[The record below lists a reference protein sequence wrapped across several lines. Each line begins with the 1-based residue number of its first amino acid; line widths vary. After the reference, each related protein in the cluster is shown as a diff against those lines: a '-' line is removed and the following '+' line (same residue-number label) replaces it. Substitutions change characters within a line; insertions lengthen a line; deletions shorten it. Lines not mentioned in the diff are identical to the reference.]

1 MDGQEVLVERC
12 EDEWWTKL
20 DYVDSDDGEEVD
32 GDGSSFAAANE
43 EEEDG
48 DVLHQ
53 RPRKKAS
60 ALSIRTECT
69 PGVSAAGAV

>member
-32 GDGSSFAAANE
+32 GDGSAAANE

-53 RPRKKAS
+53 RPRKKVS
-60 ALSIRTECT
+60 PLSNSV
-69 PGVSAAGAV
+69 P